1 MTYEEMTQTPGSGPA
16 YSHDDMGIVK
26 RFVDRNDED
35 LLYVDEYRK
44 WFYWD
49 GSRWHR
55 SIGQETE
62 AMYKLFESM
71 HLEAA
76 GLLAMGQAQESVNLT
91 KHIAKMTGRIPYLL
105 GLASKHPG
113 IRTSVEWL
121 DCNHNELNCGN
132 AVVNV
137 VSGYVTASQPR
148 DRITK
153 KAGALYL
160 PGTPCPTWEAF
171 LAQVIPDAE
180 LREYVQRLVG
190 YTLLGGVSERLA
202 VFLHGSGRNGK
213 SVFVETMREVLG
225 DYAVGTPIHTFL
237 KKPNASGPS
246 NDLAR
251 LRGARLVAASE
262 FEEGAKVNTSLLK
275 QVTGDE
281 KITARPMYGE
291 YFDFPFVG
299 TIWIST
305 NHMPFV
311 GSQQA
316 VWDRIKVIPFTVRIP
331 DDQVDTHIKE
341 KLLREAPGI
350 LAWAIE
356 GAQQYLAY
364 GLSEP
369 PAVLAQ
375 SWEMRNDQDLVAPF
389 VADCCDVDLD
399 YAVPSADLYRQ
410 YAWWCMQSGEK
421 PMTKRTFGIRLSDS
435 GYQPRKMTGG
445 VRAWG
450 GLRLKA
456 QVGVHGG

>member
-1 MTYEEMTQTPGSGPA
+1 MTYEEMTQAPDFSYR

-26 RFVDRNDED
+26 RFVERNADD

-49 GSRWHR
+49 GSRWHL
-55 SIGQETE
+55 SHGQETE
-62 AMYKLFESM
+62 AMFKMFEAM
-71 HLEAA
+71 HLEAVDLLVA
-76 GLLAMGQAQESVNLT
+76 GKTTDSTNLT

-105 GLASKHPG
+105 GLASKQPD
-113 IRTSVEWL
+113 IRTSAEWL
-121 DCNHNELNCGN
+121 DRNHNELNCGN

-137 VSGYVTASQPR
+137 VSGYVTASEPR

-153 KAGALYL
+153 KTGALYL
-160 PGTPCPTWEAF
+160 PGSPCPAWEAF
-171 LAQVIPDAE
+171 LAQVIPDPE
-180 LREYVQRLVG
+180 LRQYVQRLTG

-202 VFLHGSGRNGK
+202 VFLYGSGRNGK
-213 SVFVETMREVLG
+213 SVFVEVMREVLG
-225 DYAVGTPIHTFL
+225 DYAVGTPVTTFL
-237 KKPNASGPS
+237 EKKSETGQ

-262 FEEGAKVNTSLLK
+262 FEEGAKINTALLK
-275 QVTGDE
+275 RVTGDE
-281 KITARPMYGE
+281 KVTARPLYGE

-316 VWDRIKVIPFTVRIP
+316 VWDRIKVIPFNVRITE
-331 DDQVDTHIKE
+331 DQVDTHIKE

-356 GAQQYLAY
+356 GAQQYQAY
-364 GLSEP
+364 GLNEP
-369 PAVLAQ
+369 PAVIAQ

-389 VADCCDVDLD
+389 VADCCDVDLA
-399 YAVPSADLYRQ
+399 YGVTAADLYRQ
-410 YAWWCMQSGEK
+410 YTWWAMQNGEK
-421 PMTKRTFGIRLSDS
+421 PMTKRTFGLRLSDA
-435 GYQPRKMTGG
+435 GYLSKRGTGG
-445 VRAWG
+445 MRMWA

-456 QVGVHGG
+456 MAGTNG